1 MDAKLQKLIHACE
14 NPGDFTHTNISNN
27 ELELAEKELHVTLP
41 TQYVDFLICYG
52 HGGIG
57 GVEVIG
63 IGKNGKLLF
72 VEETKKY
79 REYGL
84 PENYLVI
91 ENCDEWVYCI
101 DCSTQKVVSW
111 SNGSTENCYPDF
123 DAYLSDRFHDAVEN
137 L

>member
-1 MDAKLQKLIHACE
+1 MDTKLQMLIHKFE
-14 NPGDFTHTNISNN
+14 RPGDFTHTSISTSA
-27 ELELAEKELHVTLP
+27 LELAEKELHITLP
-41 TQYVDFLICYG
+41 KQYVDFLTCYG

-63 IGKNGKLLF
+63 IGRTGKPLF
-72 VEETKKY
+72 VEETQKY

-84 PENYLVI
+84 PKNYLVI

-101 DCSTQKVVSW
+101 DSTSQKVVSW
-111 SNGSTENCYPDF
+111 SNGCTENCYQDF